1 MFVVQNSSRS
11 PLWPNFQILF
21 IKTFLPTKSDYSS
34 FESYEPGTRLNN
46 LKQRIK
52 YLSIKF
58 FKPTLVRFVEVQRTT
73 SYSTHRTGGGLNS

>member
-58 FKPTLVRFVEVQRTT
+58 FKPTLVRFVEVRRTT